1 MNTNT
6 STTYS
11 AKILNTSTTN
21 PNHKLVT
28 RENYL
33 KNGYSLIKRNPFT
46 KKVEIVYS
54 YNSRAIAKELE
65 QKKYKQGIETMISR
79 WNDYRDEMNT
89 LLGDLSPYTN
99 YKETIQKMVEEDNYI
114 LEEIYKHSNTNG
126 HYENDSDYN
135 SEGED
140 AKYLLS

>member
-1 MNTNT
+1 M

-11 AKILNTSTTN
+11 AKILNSN
-21 PNHKLVT
+21 NSKPANKLIT
-28 RENYL
+28 AENYL
-33 KNGYSLIKRNPFT
+33 KNGYSLIKRNPYT

-54 YNSRAIAKELE
+54 HNHHAITKELE
-65 QKKYKQGIETMISR
+65 QKKYKQEIETMISR
-79 WNDYRDEMNT
+79 WNNYRDEMNAI
-89 LLGDLSPYTN
+89 LGDLSPYTN

-114 LEEIYKHSNTNG
+114 LEEINKHSTVNC

>member
-1 MNTNT
+1 
-6 STTYS
+6 
-11 AKILNTSTTN
+11 
-21 PNHKLVT
+21 
-28 RENYL
+28 
-33 KNGYSLIKRNPFT
+33 
-46 KKVEIVYS
+46 
-54 YNSRAIAKELE
+54 
-65 QKKYKQGIETMISR
+65 MISR

>member
-1 MNTNT
+1 MNT

-11 AKILNTSTTN
+11 AKILNSNNTK
-21 PNHKLVT
+21 PNHKLIT
-28 RENYL
+28 SENYL
-33 KNGYSLIKRNPFT
+33 KNGYSLIKRNPLT

-54 YNSRAIAKELE
+54 INYSTIAKELE
-65 QKKYKQGIETMISR
+65 QKKYKQGIDTMISR

-89 LLGDLSPYTN
+89 ILGDLSPYTN

-114 LEEIYKHSNTNG
+114 LEEIYKHSANSNG
-126 HYENDSDYN
+126 HNENDSDYN

>member
-1 MNTNT
+1 M

-11 AKILNTSTTN
+11 SKILNSNNTKS
-21 PNHKLVT
+21 NHKLIT
-28 RENYL
+28 TENYL

-54 YNSRAIAKELE
+54 YNYGTIAKELE
-65 QKKYKQGIETMISR
+65 QKKYKQGIETMINR
-79 WNDYRDEMNT
+79 WNDYRDDVNNI
-89 LLGDLSPYTN
+89 LGDLSPYTN
-99 YKETIQKMVEEDNYI
+99 YKDTIQKMVEEDNYI
-114 LEEIYKHSNTNG
+114 LEELHKHSTNNG
-126 HYENDSDYN
+126 HNENDSEYN